1 MNLIN
6 LSLKSEGGT
15 VDEVISGT
23 FDTNDVDLLRRF
35 IRLVDRVR
43 ESTLLRNGLPNIT
56 NISWNAED
64 GMKFTCRPYANSEL
78 HELLHVLRPL
88 ILQKESTSFHNIA
101 GLLGKKFNSMHFRG
115 HIKLLRTIF
124 EDGELKPYMQIS
136 LGDQPLFDDSTLK
149 LWLNAEQYHVDD
161 EKAEKWQDFER
172 SLNTENTRAF
182 VITQLHAKVKAI
194 FGIEYIVKLILE
206 KSQD

>member
-1 MNLIN
+1 MNVIN
-6 LSLKSEGGT
+6 LSLKSENGT
-15 VDEVISGT
+15 IDDVISGT
-23 FDTNDVDLLRRF
+23 FDANDVDLLHRF

-43 ESTLLRNGLPNIT
+43 ESNLLRNGLPSIT
-56 NISWNAED
+56 NISWNPEN
-64 GMKFTCRPYANSEL
+64 GMKFTCPPYANSEL

-101 GLLGKKFNSMHFRG
+101 GLLGKKFDNVHFRG

-124 EDGELKPYMQIS
+124 EDGELKPYLQIS

-161 EKAEKWQDFER
+161 EKAEKWQEFER
-172 SLNTENTRAF
+172 SLNTENTRAL
-182 VITQLHAKVKAI
+182 VITQLQAKVKAI
-194 FGIEYIVKLILE
+194 FGIDYIVKLILE
-206 KSQD
+206 KSRD